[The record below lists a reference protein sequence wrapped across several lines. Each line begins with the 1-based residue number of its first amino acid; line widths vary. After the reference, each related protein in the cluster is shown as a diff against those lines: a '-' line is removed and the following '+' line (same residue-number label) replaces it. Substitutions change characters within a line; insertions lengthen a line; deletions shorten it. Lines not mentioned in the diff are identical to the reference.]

1 MTAPR
6 LGWTRCWRR
15 SETSNANEM
24 DTGDFFFRWFV
35 WQGSCSVLPL
45 LACQVVGTEARHGP
59 KPRCQKCA
67 AHRDL
72 PHGAGRRLGGP
83 ERRLGGPAS
92 PSPRPR
98 SGLQYP
104 ADETPRPPGTVAA
117 GARLGLGTPD
127 TPAGRAVAV
136 WPRNW
141 RSAAATACSGTL
153 CFPAV
158 RVAVAVAVAAAAPPR
173 NWGTIWAATQRDRRP
188 QRRRQWCF
196 RRHSCCRR

>member
-1 MTAPR
+1 
-6 LGWTRCWRR
+6 
-15 SETSNANEM
+15 M
-24 DTGDFFFRWFV
+24 DTGGFFFRWFV
-35 WQGSCSVLPL
+35 WQGSCPVLPL

-67 AHRDL
+67 VRRDR

-98 SGLQYP
+98 SGLQFP
-104 ADETPRPPGTVAA
+104 ADETPRPPGTVAAA

-136 WPRNW
+136 WPKNW

-158 RVAVAVAVAAAAPPR
+158 RVAAVAVAVAVAVAAAEAPPPS
-173 NWGTIWAATQRDRRP
+173 WGTTWAATQRDQRP
-188 QRRRQWCF
+188 RPRRRQ
-196 RRHSCCRR
+196 